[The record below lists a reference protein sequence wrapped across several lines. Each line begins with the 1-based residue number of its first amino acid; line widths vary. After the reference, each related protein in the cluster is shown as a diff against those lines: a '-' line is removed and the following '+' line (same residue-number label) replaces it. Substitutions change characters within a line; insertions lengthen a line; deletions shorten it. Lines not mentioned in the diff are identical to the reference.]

1 MNRGVGLLV
10 GADLS
15 LLVAFFF
22 LVFALMPVK
31 KVQEFT
37 L

>member
-1 MNRGVGLLV
+1 MNRCIGLLV
-10 GADLS
+10 GADL
-15 LLVAFFF
+15 LFLVAFFF
-22 LVFALMPVK
+22 LVFALMPLK

>member
-15 LLVAFFF
+15 LLVGFFF
-22 LVFALMPVK
+22 WVFALMPVK